1 MTRLSERRMI
11 LGWIDEAVA
20 SGARRHAACDCIG
33 LSVRTLQRWRSA
45 AGTIQ
50 HDGRSDR
57 VFEPPNKLNPEERAQ
72 VLSMANST
80 EFAHLP
86 PSQIV
91 PILAD
96 RGDYIASESTFYRIL
111 RDHRQLAHRQASRP
125 KTTRA
130 KPKSLCASGP
140 NQVYSWDITYL
151 PTTVKGRFFYLYLFL
166 DVFSRKIVGWQ
177 VYETESSEQ
186 AADVLRDLCRRENIP
201 PDQLVLHADNGA
213 PMKGATL
220 LATLQEL
227 GVVPSYS
234 RPAVSNDNPY
244 SEALFKTLKYRP
256 EYPVQPFSN
265 LNEARDWISRFVDW
279 YNHQHRHSAIQFV
292 TPAQRHD
299 GLDHTLLKQRRAIY
313 ERATRTHPERWSRHT
328 RKWDRVN
335 RVYLNPEKAKTVAG
349 SLPFEEAA

>member
-1 MTRLSERRMI
+1 MTCLSERRMI
-11 LGWIDEAVA
+11 LRWVDEAVA
-20 SGARRHAACDCIG
+20 SGARRQVACDRIG

-45 AGTIQ
+45 DGRIQ

-57 VFEPPNKLNPEERAQ
+57 VWEPPNKLSPQERAK
-72 VLSMANST
+72 VLSVANSA

-91 PILAD
+91 PTLAD
-96 RGDYIASESTFYRIL
+96 RGAYIASESTFYRVL
-111 RDHRQLAHRQASRP
+111 REHHQLAHRQACRP
-125 KTTRA
+125 KTASRQ
-130 KPKSLCASGP
+130 PKSLCASGP

-151 PTTVKGRFFYLYLFL
+151 PTPVKGVFFYLYLFL

-186 AADVLRDLCRRENIP
+186 AADVLRDLCRRENIGF
-201 PDQLVLHADNGA
+201 DQVVLHSDNGA

-227 GVVPSYS
+227 RIASSYS
-234 RPAVSNDNPY
+234 RPAVSNDNPF

-256 EYPVQPFSN
+256 EYPAQPFSSIQA
-265 LNEARDWISRFVDW
+265 ARDWVSDFVNW
-279 YNHQHRHSAIQFV
+279 YNHHHRHSAIQFV

-299 GLDHTLLKQRRAIY
+299 GLDHPLLKQRTAVYQAARNK
-313 ERATRTHPERWSRHT
+313 HPERWSRHV
-328 RKWDRVN
+328 RNWDRVN
-335 RVYLNPEKAKTVAG
+335 RVYLNPEQPKTHAG
-349 SLPFEEAA
+349 SLPLDEAA

>member
-1 MTRLSERRMI
+1 MTCLSERRMI
-11 LGWIDEAVA
+11 LQWIDEAVA
-20 SGARRHAACDCIG
+20 NGARRQAACDRIG

-45 AGTIQ
+45 AGKIKQ
-50 HDGRSDR
+50 DGRSDR
-57 VFEPPNKLNPEERAQ
+57 AWEPPNKLSPEERAR
-72 VLSMANST
+72 VLSVANST

-96 RGDYIASESTFYRIL
+96 RGDYIASESMFYRVL
-111 RDHRQLAHRQASRP
+111 REHRQLAHRQASRP
-125 KTTRA
+125 KTARA
-130 KPKSLCASGP
+130 KPKSLCASAP

-151 PTTVKGRFFYLYLFL
+151 PTTVKGLFLYLYLFL

-186 AADVLRDLCRRENIP
+186 AADVLQDLCRRENIGF
-201 PDQLVLHADNGA
+201 DQVVLHSDNGA

-227 GVVPSYS
+227 RIAPSYS

-256 EYPVQPFSN
+256 EYPTQPFSSIKA
-265 LNEARDWISRFVDW
+265 ARDWVSNFVNW
-279 YNHQHRHSAIQFV
+279 YNHEHRHSAIQFV

-299 GLDHTLLKQRRAIY
+299 GLDHPLLKQRTAVYRAA
-313 ERATRTHPERWSRHT
+313 RNKHPERWSRHT
-328 RKWDRVN
+328 RNWDRVN
-335 RVYLNPEKAKTVAG
+335 LVYLNQEKAKNNAG
-349 SLPFEEAA
+349 SVPLDEAA

>member
-1 MTRLSERRMI
+1 MTCLSERRMI
-11 LGWIDEAVA
+11 LQWIDEAVA
-20 SGARRHAACDCIG
+20 NGARRQAACDRIG

-45 AGTIQ
+45 AGKIK

-57 VFEPPNKLNPEERAQ
+57 AWEPPNTLSPEERAG
-72 VLSMANST
+72 VLSVANST

-86 PSQIV
+86 PNQIV

-96 RGDYIASESTFYRIL
+96 RGDYIASESTFYRVL
-111 RDHRQLAHRQASRP
+111 REHRQLAHRQASRP
-125 KTTRA
+125 KTARA
-130 KPKSLCASGP
+130 KPKSLCASAP

-151 PTTVKGRFFYLYLFL
+151 PTTVKGLFLYLYLFL

-186 AADVLRDLCRRENIP
+186 AADVLQDLCRQENIGF
-201 PDQLVLHADNGA
+201 DQVVLHSDNGA

-227 GVVPSYS
+227 RIAPSYS

-256 EYPVQPFSN
+256 EYPAQPFSS
-265 LNEARDWISRFVDW
+265 LNAARDWVSDFVNW
-279 YNHQHRHSAIQFV
+279 YNHEHRHSAIQFV

-299 GLDHTLLKQRRAIY
+299 GLDHPLLKQRTAVYQAARNK
-313 ERATRTHPERWSRHT
+313 HPERWSSHI
-328 RKWDRVN
+328 RKWDRVDL
-335 RVYLNPEKAKTVAG
+335 VYLNPEKAKNNASSVP
-349 SLPFEEAA
+349 LDEAA